1 MLNVYLVVCVKKCS
15 FALNLCVRKCKLSM
29 LSCVEKCNDLTVS
42 CVRKCKDMKRKIYAK
57 LVEWKNQEHY
67 KPLIL
72 NGVRQCGKTY
82 ILKAFGRVEF
92 DNLAYVSCD
101 RNENLQAIYEGDFDT
116 ARIIRGLSALTGVD
130 IIPGKTLIF
139 LDEVQAFPQ
148 ALEALKYFCE
158 DAPEYHIVVAGSL
171 LGVALHA
178 GVSFP
183 VGKVQTMRLFPMDF
197 EEFLMAMGEDQLL
210 KLMHSKDYAL
220 MNAFHEKL
228 KDYLRQYYYVG
239 GMPEVVK
246 MYVENK
252 LLGQVRTIQNEI
264 LSNYAGDF
272 SKHAPA
278 QEVPRIDMVWQSI
291 LGQLSKKNKKFV
303 YGVLKKGG
311 RAKEFELAIQWLVD
325 AGLVYKITK
334 VAKPELPLKFYEDL
348 SAFKLYLCDCGLMG
362 AMADTTAKDVLL
374 GDNVFTEY
382 KGAFTELYVLQ
393 QLLASGITHIY
404 YYSSDV
410 SRMEMDFLVQREGAL
425 LPIEV
430 KGGTSIK
437 ATSLHNYLKEHP
449 DISAIRY
456 SMLPYRQQENV
467 TNMPLY
473 GVFLRT

>member
-1 MLNVYLVVCVKKCS
+1 
-15 FALNLCVRKCKLSM
+15 
-29 LSCVEKCNDLTVS
+29 
-42 CVRKCKDMKRKIYAK
+42 MKRKIYAK
-57 LVEWKNQEHY
+57 LVEWKNQECH

-82 ILKAFGRVEF
+82 ILKEFGRTEF

-101 RNENLQAIYEGDFDT
+101 RNDNLQAIYEGDFDT

-291 LGQLSKKNKKFV
+291 LGQLSKENKKFV

-334 VAKPELPLKFYEDL
+334 VTKPELPLKFYEDL
-348 SAFKLYLCDCGLMG
+348 SAFKLYLCDCGLM
-362 AMADTTAKDVLL
+362 AMADTAAKDVLL

-382 KGAFTELYVLQ
+382 KGAFTEQYVLQ

-404 YYSSDV
+404 YYSSDT

-456 SMLPYRQQENV
+456 SMLPYRQQENIS
-467 TNMPLY
+467 NMPLY
-473 GVFLRT
+473 GVFLRS

>member
-1 MLNVYLVVCVKKCS
+1 M
-15 FALNLCVRKCKLSM
+15 
-29 LSCVEKCNDLTVS
+29 E
-42 CVRKCKDMKRKIYAK
+42 RKIYTQ
-57 LVEWKNQEHY
+57 LVGWKNQKLH

-82 ILKAFGRVEF
+82 ILKEFGKREF
-92 DNLAYVSCD
+92 ESLVYVSCD
-101 RNENLQAIYEGDFDT
+101 RNENLKAIYAGGFDT
-116 ARIIRGLSALTGVD
+116 SRIIQGLSALTGVD

-171 LGVALHA
+171 LGVALHT

-197 EEFLMAMGEDQLL
+197 EEFLMAMGENQLL
-210 KLMHSKDYAL
+210 KLMHSKDYEL

-228 KDYLRQYYYVG
+228 KDYLHQYYYVG

-246 MYVENK
+246 SYVENR
-252 LLGQVRTIQNEI
+252 LLNQVRTIQNEI
-264 LSNYAGDF
+264 LSNYASDF
-272 SKHAPA
+272 SKHAPT

-291 LGQLSKKNKKFV
+291 LGQLSKENKKFV

-334 VAKPELPLKFYEDL
+334 VTKPELPLKFYEDL

-362 AMADTTAKDVLL
+362 AMADSSAKDVLL

-382 KGAFTELYVLQ
+382 KGAFTEQYVLQ
-393 QLLASGITHIY
+393 QLLASGIDHIY
-404 YYSSDV
+404 YYSSDT
-410 SRMEMDFLVQREGAL
+410 SRMEIDFLIQRDGVL

-437 ATSLHNYLKEHP
+437 ATSLHNYLMEHST
-449 DISAIRY
+449 ISAILY
-456 SMLPYRQQENV
+456 SMLPYRKQENI

-473 GVFLRT
+473 GVFL

>member
-1 MLNVYLVVCVKKCS
+1 
-15 FALNLCVRKCKLSM
+15 
-29 LSCVEKCNDLTVS
+29 
-42 CVRKCKDMKRKIYAK
+42 MKRKIYAK
-57 LVEWKNQEHY
+57 LVEWKNQEHH

-82 ILKAFGRVEF
+82 ILKEFGRAEF

-291 LGQLSKKNKKFV
+291 LGQLSKDNKKFV
-303 YGVLKKGG
+303 YG
-311 RAKEFELAIQWLVD
+311 
-325 AGLVYKITK
+325 Y
-334 VAKPELPLKFYEDL
+334 
-348 SAFKLYLCDCGLMG
+348 
-362 AMADTTAKDVLL
+362 
-374 GDNVFTEY
+374 
-382 KGAFTELYVLQ
+382 
-393 QLLASGITHIY
+393 
-404 YYSSDV
+404 
-410 SRMEMDFLVQREGAL
+410 
-425 LPIEV
+425 
-430 KGGTSIK
+430 
-437 ATSLHNYLKEHP
+437 
-449 DISAIRY
+449 
-456 SMLPYRQQENV
+456 
-467 TNMPLY
+467 
-473 GVFLRT
+473 

>member
-1 MLNVYLVVCVKKCS
+1 M
-15 FALNLCVRKCKLSM
+15 
-29 LSCVEKCNDLTVS
+29 E
-42 CVRKCKDMKRKIYAK
+42 RKIYTQ
-57 LVEWKNQEHY
+57 LVGWKNQKLH

-82 ILKAFGRVEF
+82 ILKEFGKREF
-92 DNLAYVSCD
+92 ESLVYVSCD
-101 RNENLQAIYEGDFDT
+101 RNENLKAIYAGGFDT
-116 ARIIRGLSALTGVD
+116 SRIIQGLSALTGVD

-171 LGVALHA
+171 LGVALHT

-197 EEFLMAMGEDQLL
+197 EEFLMAMGENQLL
-210 KLMHSKDYAL
+210 KLMHSKDYEL

-228 KDYLRQYYYVG
+228 KDYLHQYYYVG

-246 MYVENK
+246 SYVENR
-252 LLGQVRTIQNEI
+252 LLNQVRTIQNEI
-264 LSNYAGDF
+264 LSNYASDF
-272 SKHAPA
+272 SKHAPT

-291 LGQLSKKNKKFV
+291 LGQLSKENKKFV

-334 VAKPELPLKFYEDL
+334 VTKPELPLKFYEDL

-362 AMADTTAKDVLL
+362 AMADSSAKDVLL

-382 KGAFTELYVLQ
+382 KGAFTEQYVLQ
-393 QLLASGITHIY
+393 QLLASGIDHIY
-404 YYSSDV
+404 YYSSDT
-410 SRMEMDFLVQREGAL
+410 SRMEIDFLIQRDGVL

-437 ATSLHNYLKEHP
+437 ATSLHNYLMEHST
-449 DISAIRY
+449 ISAIRY
-456 SMLPYRQQENV
+456 SMLPYRKQENI

-473 GVFLRT
+473 GVFL